1 MKRLCNKD
9 EIERGRKRMSNTKQ
23 KNNLRNIMENQ
34 TPKNA
39 PGLLLI
45 ESKMYKHI
53 RPSIKRIEND
63 ESLVIQTHRRGRE
76 GKLRMVR
83 EQWRFELCAK
93 MWMDC

>member
-1 MKRLCNKD
+1 
-9 EIERGRKRMSNTKQ
+9 
-23 KNNLRNIMENQ
+23 MENQ

-45 ESKMYKHI
+45 ESKMYEHN
-53 RPSIKRIEND
+53 RPRIKRIEND

-83 EQWRFELCAK
+83 E
-93 MWMDC
+93 